1 MLAEVA
7 KTIPGEI
14 LIGIP
19 NRDFMLMFSDDDPDR
34 VSAVALQITRDVRQH
49 AHGISDKLFTLTDG
63 EIREY
68 RGA

>member
-1 MLAEVA
+1 M
-7 KTIPGEI
+7 I
-14 LIGIP
+14 L
-19 NRDFMLMFSDDDPDR
+19 FSDDDPDR

-49 AHGISDKLFTLTDG
+49 THGLSDKLFTLVDG